1 MKGNELNKDEIFNE
15 NVSKLDNP
23 EIDTVLIVFPYN
35 QKDLFVPD
43 NEDWFKILQN
53 QKMENTCLIVSPNS
67 LVKAKPLI
75 SDDRLIITN
84 HEMILH
90 YWEEIKDYI
99 IANPNIKYIKII
111 SSDID
116 IERVK
121 RDFNSI
127 FSDFSRK
134 FKMIDYSIVKI
145 KSSFWKTIYKVREK
159 LVLALPISLY
169 KTIGKYH

>member
-1 MKGNELNKDEIFNE
+1 LNYDEIFNE

-75 SDDRLIITN
+75 SDDRLIITS

-99 IANPNIKYIKII
+99 IANSNIKTIRVVT
-111 SSDID
+111 SDID

-121 RDFNSI
+121 RDFNI
-127 FSDFSRK
+127 IFFSDFFRK

-145 KSSFWKTIYKVREK
+145 RSSFWKTIYKVREK
-159 LVLALPISLY
+159 LVLMLPIGLY
-169 KTIGKYH
+169 KSLGKYR

>member
-1 MKGNELNKDEIFNE
+1 LNSDEIDEIFNE

-75 SDDRLIITN
+75 SDDRLIITS

-121 RDFNSI
+121 RDFNII
-127 FSDFSRK
+127 FSNFFRK
-134 FKMIDYSIVKI
+134 FEVSYSIVTVR
-145 KSSFWKTIYKVREK
+145 SSFWKKVYQLRET
-159 LVLALPISLY
+159 LVLALPIWFY
-169 KTIGKYH
+169 KQLGKSR